1 MSKNKYKLPSG
12 GGGVEER
19 DWPFKTTDTLY
30 SKKKNLENLLLY
42 GLDKNLFLSWT
53 LSTQIE
59 INRSGTRS
67 TVHPGRQT
75 MCIDLRS
82 KCKHLHAIFLIK
94 KKLAELL
101 KLHRCTFLTIN

>member
-1 MSKNKYKLPSG
+1 MSKNKYKLLSGVG
-12 GGGVEER
+12 GGGGGEER
-19 DWPFKTTDTLY
+19 DWTLKTTDTLY

-42 GLDKNLFLSWT
+42 GLDKNLFLSCT

-94 KKLAELL
+94 KNLQNCKSYIGVL
-101 KLHRCTFLTIN
+101 F

>member
-1 MSKNKYKLPSG
+1 MALT
-12 GGGVEER
+12 R
-19 DWPFKTTDTLY
+19 IC
-30 SKKKNLENLLLY
+30 
-42 GLDKNLFLSWT
+42 FLSWT

-75 MCIDLRS
+75 LCIDLRS

-94 KKLAELL
+94 IAC
-101 KLHRCTFLTIN
+101 RCVKATLVYFFND

>member
-19 DWPFKTTDTLY
+19 DWPFKTTRPLTLY
-30 SKKKNLENLLLY
+30 TARKKIYKIYYY

-94 KKLAELL
+94 KTCRIVKA
-101 KLHRCTFLTIN
+101 T

>member
-1 MSKNKYKLPSG
+1 MSKNKHKLPSG
-12 GGGVEER
+12 GGGGWKKEIGLSR
-19 DWPFKTTDTLY
+19 PLTLY
-30 SKKKNLENLLLY
+30 TARKKIYKIYYY

-75 MCIDLRS
+75 ICIDLRS

-94 KKLAELL
+94 KNCRIV
-101 KLHRCTFLTIN
+101 KLHKCTF

>member
-1 MSKNKYKLPSG
+1 MSKNKHKLPSG
-12 GGGVEER
+12 GGGWKKEIGLSR
-19 DWPFKTTDTLY
+19 PLTLY
-30 SKKKNLENLLLY
+30 TARKKIYKIYYY

-94 KKLAELL
+94 KTCRIV
-101 KLHRCTFLTIN
+101 KLHKCTF